1 MGSYAESLLT
11 QDEKVLTRERQHWTA
26 LILDSWLAII
36 LWAITILIIVI
47 NVILPDDFFGYDL
60 FGSGTW
66 FSTISASLGAITLAL
81 GLIVV
86 LLRYWW
92 WRTQEFL
99 VTNRRLVLA
108 WGVLSKSASD
118 SSLEKINDAQLE
130 ISLLGRFLDYGSL
143 KVLTAA
149 PLQGSDYL
157 DRLGHAKA
165 FKKTM
170 MSAKHELQISERG
183 DGEGYLASAP
193 IEGVTT
199 PATVSAP
206 TTPVA
211 AADHPAKTGAI
222 DVSGGDDPT
231 RADTPE
237 EVAAVLERLTE
248 LRDDGHISSDEYE
261 TKKQELLDRL

>member
-1 MGSYAESLLT
+1 MASYAESLLT
-11 QDEKVLTRERQHWTA
+11 EDERVLTRERQHWSA
-26 LILDSWLAII
+26 LVLDSWLAII
-36 LWAITILIIVI
+36 LWAITVVAIVVNIL
-47 NVILPDDFFGYDL
+47 LPDEILSYDL

-66 FSTISASLGAITLAL
+66 FSTAATSLVLVTFLL
-81 GLIVV
+81 GVIVV

-108 WGVLSKSASD
+108 YGVLNKSASD

-157 DRLGHAKA
+157 DRLSHAKS

-170 MSAKHELQISERG
+170 MSAKHDLQISG
-183 DGEGYLASAP
+183 ASDGEGYMDAAQTAAAQAP
-193 IEGVTT
+193 AVPVAPPAQTGH
-199 PATVSAP
+199 PAT
-206 TTPVA
+206 
-211 AADHPAKTGAI
+211 TGSI
-222 DVSGGDDPT
+222 DVSRGADPLK
-231 RADTPE
+231 ADTPE
-237 EVAAVLERLTE
+237 EVAAVLERLTR
-248 LRDDGHISSDEYE
+248 LRDDGHITTDDYE
-261 TKKQELLDRL
+261 TKKQELLERL

>member
-11 QDEKVLTRERQHWTA
+11 KDEVVLVRERQHWTA
-26 LILDSWLAII
+26 LVLDSWLAII
-36 LWAITILIIVI
+36 LWGITSVLIIVG
-47 NVILPDDFFGYDL
+47 ILLPEDLFGYDL

-66 FSTISASLGAITLAL
+66 FSTISTSLVLVTLLL
-81 GLIVV
+81 GIIVV
-86 LLRYWW
+86 LLRWWW

-143 KVLTAA
+143 KVLTAS
-149 PLQGSDYL
+149 PMQGSDYL

-183 DGEGYLASAP
+183 DGDNYMGAPPASDPALTP
-193 IEGVTT
+193 EVSGEPQSE
-199 PATVSAP
+199 PATSSA
-206 TTPVA
+206 A
-211 AADHPAKTGAI
+211 TGGI
-222 DVSGGDDPT
+222 DVSGGADPLK
-231 RADTPE
+231 ADTPD
-237 EVAAVLERLTE
+237 EVAAVLEQLTK
-248 LRDDGHISSDEYE
+248 LHDDGHITSGEYQI
-261 TKKQELLDRL
+261 KKQELLDRL